1 MRTNKRL
8 KEANSE
14 LASEKKHAEKRAA
27 ASEAGQAKERK
38 KIKLLDEE
46 KAASLSREKDTEAS
60 LQKKIDENKIQ
71 SKAIL
76 RDSGKRAAVVM
87 EKEKLNLQNKNKKL
101 KKELAG
107 VKAGLVEQNR
117 RHEAEK
123 AKLRDKLSK
132 QIATLKGEIVILKN
146 KMQRSNYPSITGRQ
160 SVEDTE
166 VEESE
171 AEESSGG
178 PSKIQPRLVKRLKAA
193 EILAPRKMIASK
205 IEASVWSEAEPSIKR
220 MARQNDA
227 HDLGAMIFS
236 ISRGNAKWAA
246 DAVFRWLQ
254 KEENSVV
261 SDKVENM
268 IVNTQKLVVQG
279 IHASI
284 QSQSRAKGSRNRASE
299 TFVKNV
305 VAACLFTIVK
315 QKEDVCDNE
324 PKRLLGTSVNQISL
338 ARTTIRD
345 LKNQ

>member
-1 MRTNKRL
+1 MPKRGRRGCGSISRHKRGDKLKKSSTTHLHPTSVLYVPGQDETTAEQPRGNGQGQDKKIKVSNLVRTNKRL

-146 KMQRSNYPSITGRQ
+146 KMQRSNCPSITGRQ

-236 ISRGNAKWAA
+236 ISRGNAKRAA

-254 KEENSVV
+254 KEENRRCYLPPPP
-261 SDKVENM
+261 
-268 IVNTQKLVVQG
+268 T
-279 IHASI
+279 SI
-284 QSQSRAKGSRNRASE
+284 RGHSSR
-299 TFVKNV
+299 
-305 VAACLFTIVK
+305 
-315 QKEDVCDNE
+315 
-324 PKRLLGTSVNQISL
+324 
-338 ARTTIRD
+338 
-345 LKNQ
+345 